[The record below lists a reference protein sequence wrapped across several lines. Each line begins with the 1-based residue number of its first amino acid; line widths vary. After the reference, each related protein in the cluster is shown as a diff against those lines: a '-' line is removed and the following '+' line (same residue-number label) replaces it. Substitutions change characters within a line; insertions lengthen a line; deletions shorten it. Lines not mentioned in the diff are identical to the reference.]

1 MVKHSKEANLM
12 VKKKKVFDLYEKL
25 SPLSDKRRGQ
35 GKRHPVKLVV
45 IIVILGIMN
54 GYDGYRAIGDFT
66 IRNKDELILIFN
78 PKKNRLPSFSTIRRV
93 MGMVDFDELCGIF
106 EEWAKN
112 NIIIKEKEWISLD
125 GKSISGTFP
134 EEAHKFVN
142 LVSLFCVEKKQVF
155 SVGKVD
161 EKSNEIPKVQELIEK
176 CPVKKVIFRADAMH
190 CQTKT
195 VEAVLKKESFYVLQ
209 VKENQKFLF
218 RKVKFIAENLPA
230 ISSDITEEKN
240 RGRLEKREVTVHKES
255 LDLKHYGWKEVKFIV
270 KVKRT
275 VEHKNGKISEE
286 TAYFIT
292 NLDEKASFF
301 NKGIRDHWRI
311 ENSLHYV
318 KDVTFNEDRL
328 KIRSGS
334 APQNMALLRSFV
346 LNIFRQNGYS
356 MIKQTTR
363 LLAGR
368 IELMFSLLR

>member
-1 MVKHSKEANLM
+1 M
-12 VKKKKVFDLYEKL
+12 VKKKEVFDLYGRL
-25 SPLSDKRRGQ
+25 SQLADIRRGQ
-35 GKRHPVKLVV
+35 GKRHPVELVL

-54 GYDGYRAIGDFT
+54 GYDGYHAIEDFVV
-66 IRNKDELILIFN
+66 RNREELIFIFK
-78 PKKNRLPSFSTIRRV
+78 PKKDRLPSFSTIRRV
-93 MGMVDFDELCGIF
+93 MGKVDFDELCDIF

-112 NIIIKEKEWISLD
+112 HIIIKEKEWISLD

-134 EEAHKFVN
+134 EETHKFVN
-142 LVSLFCVEKKQVF
+142 LVSLFCVDKKQVF

-161 EKSNEIPKVQELIEK
+161 EKSNEIPKVQELIK
-176 CPVKKVIFRADAMH
+176 KFPVKKVIFRMDALH
-190 CQTKT
+190 CQKKT
-195 VEAVLKKESFYVLQ
+195 IAIISKKESHYVLQ

-218 RKVKFIAENLPA
+218 RKVKFISENLPA

-240 RGRLEKREVTVHKES
+240 RGRLEKREVTMHKEC
-255 LDLKHYGWKEVKFIV
+255 LDLKHYGWNEVKFIV

-275 VEHKNGKISEE
+275 VKHKSGMISEE
-286 TAYFIT
+286 IAYFIT

-311 ENSLHYV
+311 ENSLHYI

-334 APQNMALLRSFV
+334 APQNMALLRTFV

-363 LLAGR
+363 LLAGK
-368 IELMFSLLR
+368 IGLMFSLLR